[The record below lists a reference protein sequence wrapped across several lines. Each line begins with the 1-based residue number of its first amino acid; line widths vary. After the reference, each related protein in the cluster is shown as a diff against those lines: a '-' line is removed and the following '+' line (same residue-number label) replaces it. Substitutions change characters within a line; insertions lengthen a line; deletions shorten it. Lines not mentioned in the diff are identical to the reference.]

1 MMSPFLLL
9 SECAAHARVP
19 VSTIRHWIAVGKL
32 RSVRPGRRRMVRRE
46 DLDALLNGGS
56 STSGASASP
65 GREG

>member
-46 DLDALLNGGS
+46 DLDALLDGGS
-56 STSGASASP
+56 PMSRAPASP